1 MSIMYHSVCWHVDLH
16 TYTVHTY
23 THIYIYLYMYMHWS
37 FISIFFNH
45 IIMYIERF
53 YFHTHVKIY
62 TITCFCD
69 FYVTVNPC
77 CPGPAIFNFWSQDNS
92 PQKGAVGVVE
102 FGTGDL
108 RLCGLKQHLEKKAPF
123 SGHQT
128 LHSEIIGV
136 AMLQLPSCCICLER
150 FLWGLIPMNM

>member
-1 MSIMYHSVCWHVDLH
+1 
-16 TYTVHTY
+16 
-23 THIYIYLYMYMHWS
+23 MHWS

-108 RLCGLKQHLEKKAPF
+108 RLCGLKQHLEYTT
-123 SGHQT
+123 T
-128 LHSEIIGV
+128 LFGTSNFALRDHWSCNV
-136 AMLQLPSCCICLER
+136 ATSILLHLFR
-150 FLWGLIPMNM
+150 KIPLRADTYEYVDI